1 MPVDK
6 QVLDEVALSQ
16 EEYDL
21 IVRRLAREPTI
32 VEIGMIGSLWSEHCG
47 YKHSKP
53 LFRLFPTPGKRVLAD
68 IGAEN
73 AGAVDIGGGLAV
85 VMKIESHN
93 HPSAIEPY
101 QGAASGIGGVVRDVL
116 TMGARPVAAIN
127 SLRFGPLD
135 DPHNQYLFSRAVVGA
150 GDYGNQLGIPTVAG
164 ESYFSGSYSTNPL
177 VNAMCVGIVES
188 KKLVRAR
195 ASGVGNLLMI
205 VGAETG
211 RDGVHGASGLASRTF
226 EEEAEASAAVQASD
240 PALEKLLIEACLEL
254 AGTDWIVGMQDL
266 GAAGLTSSAV
276 ETAARAGNGMEL
288 DVLKVSRRDTG
299 LTPYEIM
306 LSETQERMLLIVR
319 KEYQDR
325 VLDLIHRWGLRGDI
339 IGRVTDDGLAR
350 VKEGN
355 VTVAEIP
362 IKLLTDPPMYEYRVS
377 KPGWLRQVQSFDFET
392 IPDLQPQDAEQVFL
406 QLLGSSNITGRE
418 WIFKH
423 FNYEGQTA
431 VVARPGGDAG
441 VLKVKESNRGLS
453 FTVDGNGRYCYLD
466 PYVGGAIVVAEA
478 ARNLVCTGARPR
490 ALTDCL
496 NLGNPE
502 KKSVYYQLKE
512 CIRGIGRACRE
523 LNVPVISGNVSL
535 YNEAKEGA
543 IYPTPIV
550 GMMGQI
556 DNLGQRCD
564 IGFSQE
570 GDLVFLLGGNID
582 GRAGLAGSEYLE
594 IKHGVVRGKP
604 YIDLG
609 LEKRLQS
616 CCLKA
621 IKQGVISS
629 AHDCSDGGLV
639 ITLAEC
645 CLASG
650 IGFTGQDWKFEG
662 RIDAALFGELQSRIV
677 VSVRPYKVK
686 QLEELAAASDVPI
699 ARLGTAGG
707 ERFAI
712 APYIDLPLAQMK
724 SLWQE
729 SLGKML
735 GEG

>member
-1 MPVDK
+1 MFK
-6 QVLDEVALSQ
+6 
-16 EEYDL
+16 
-21 IVRRLAREPTI
+21 
-32 VEIGMIGSLWSEHCG
+32 
-47 YKHSKP
+47 
-53 LFRLFPTPGKRVLAD
+53 LFPTPGKRVLAE

-116 TMGARPVAAIN
+116 TMGARPIAAIN

-135 DPHNQYLFSRAVVGA
+135 EPHNRYLFSRAVAGA

-164 ESYFSGSYSTNPL
+164 ESYFSSSYSTNPL

-195 ASGVGNLLMI
+195 ATGVGNLLMI
-205 VGAETG
+205 IGAETG

-226 EEEAEASAAVQASD
+226 EGEAEASTVVQASD
-240 PALEKLLIEACLEL
+240 PTLEKLLIEACLEL
-254 AGTDWIVGMQDL
+254 ADTDWIVGMQDL

-299 LTPYEIM
+299 MTPYEVM
-306 LSETQERMLLIVR
+306 LSETQERMLLIVK
-319 KEYQDR
+319 KEYQDK

-350 VKEGN
+350 VKEGDI
-355 VTVAEIP
+355 TVAEVSV
-362 IKLLTDPPMYEYRVS
+362 KLLTDPPMYKYPVR
-377 KPGWLRQVQSFDFET
+377 KPDWLRQIQSLDLET
-392 IPDLQPQDAEQVFL
+392 IPDLKPQDVEQVFL
-406 QLLGSSNITGRE
+406 QLLGSSNIASRE
-418 WIFKH
+418 WIFQN
-423 FNYEGQTA
+423 FDYEGQTA
-431 VVARPGGDAG
+431 VVARPGGDGG
-441 VLKVKESNRGLS
+441 VLRVKESNRGLS

-478 ARNLVCTGARPR
+478 ARNLVCTGANPR

-496 NLGNPE
+496 NLGNAE
-502 KKSVYYQLKE
+502 KKDIYYQLKE
-512 CIRGIGRACRE
+512 CIRGIGRACRK
-523 LNVPVISGNVSL
+523 LNIPVISGNVSL

-543 IYPTPIV
+543 IYPTPIC
-550 GMMGQI
+550 GMLGQI
-556 DNLGQRCD
+556 DDIGQRCD
-564 IGFSQE
+564 MGFRQE
-570 GDLVFLLGGNID
+570 GDLVLLLGGNIE

-594 IKHGVVRGKP
+594 LRHGVVGGRP
-604 YIDLG
+604 YIDLD

-621 IKQGVISS
+621 IKRGIISS

-639 ITLAEC
+639 ITLAES
-645 CLASG
+645 CLAGG
-650 IGFTGQDWKFEG
+650 IGFIGQDWQFEG

-677 VSVRPYKVK
+677 VSVRPEKGK
-686 QLEELAAASDVPI
+686 QLEELAVASKVSI
-699 ARLGTAGG
+699 TKLGTVGG
-707 ERFAI
+707 RRFVV
-712 APYIDLPLAQMK
+712 APYIDLPLEQMK
-724 SLWQE
+724 SVWQE
-729 SLGKML
+729 SLGKIL
-735 GEG
+735 G